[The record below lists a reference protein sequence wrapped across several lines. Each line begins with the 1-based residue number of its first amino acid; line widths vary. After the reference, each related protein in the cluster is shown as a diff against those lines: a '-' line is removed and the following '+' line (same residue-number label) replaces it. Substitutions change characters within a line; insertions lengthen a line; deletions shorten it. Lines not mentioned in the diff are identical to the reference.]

1 MSMTKSRDRADATRE
16 AASTRRARST
26 GRGGPRF
33 LPYSGVNQPSHGG
46 TGTPT
51 ADPAGVRQASAGPA
65 RPPTDVYQ
73 PSLGANPLR
82 RAQPRL
88 RARVLHPFNYTTRK
102 YVPQAHNLPPNGGR
116 STFPG
121 SRQALLETIGDDGER
136 PDRNRPGHGPVPHR
150 KAGPGAGAG
159 QGVGPRCAFGGA
171 SARPSLS
178 RARAHLPRRT
188 RGNYRVKARKFR
200 FRYQVARQ
208 RALGGLS

>member
-16 AASTRRARST
+16 AASTRRARPT

-46 TGTPT
+46 TDTPT
-51 ADPAGVRQASAGPA
+51 ADPAGVRQASAGPV

-88 RARVLHPFNYTTRK
+88 RAGVLHPFNYTTRK

-116 STFPG
+116 SRRAIVADFGVRPVASNTAVSLPLG
-121 SRQALLETIGDDGER
+121 SRSQARADMFGWYAPTRDPCVAAR
-136 PDRNRPGHGPVPHR
+136 WPDPHR
-150 KAGPGAGAG
+150 LGAIQCNMCGD
-159 QGVGPRCAFGGA
+159 
-171 SARPSLS
+171 
-178 RARAHLPRRT
+178 T
-188 RGNYRVKARKFR
+188 NTE
-200 FRYQVARQ
+200 
-208 RALGGLS
+208 

>member
-16 AASTRRARST
+16 AASTRRARPT

-46 TGTPT
+46 TDTPT

-88 RARVLHPFNYTTRK
+88 RAGVLHPFNYTTRK

-116 STFPG
+116 STGAVTMRHGLSVIHRNERRG
-121 SRQALLETIGDDGER
+121 SRRSCVGYRGWFSAWCEGDR
-136 PDRNRPGHGPVPHR
+136 SWPRV
-150 KAGPGAGAG
+150 
-159 QGVGPRCAFGGA
+159 GVGVIII
-171 SARPSLS
+171 AREPSTN
-178 RARAHLPRRT
+178 ATPCP
-188 RGNYRVKARKFR
+188 
-200 FRYQVARQ
+200 
-208 RALGGLS
+208 